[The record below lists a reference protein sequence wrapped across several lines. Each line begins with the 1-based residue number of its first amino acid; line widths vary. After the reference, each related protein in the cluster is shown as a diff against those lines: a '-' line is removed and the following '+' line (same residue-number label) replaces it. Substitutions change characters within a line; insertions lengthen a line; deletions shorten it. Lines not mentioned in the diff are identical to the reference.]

1 METAETKAKL
11 ANAIRD
17 LQAKGDNTSIQR
29 LVGAYKTKYRSAPA
43 NNLQTDTSY
52 VPVVSELSNFGIGV
66 GTSIGKAG
74 LGLGQMATKGLSAF
88 NRATGNSGLA
98 DYNDKMTQG
107 LEDIKQNVFTK
118 PFEKQTSTGFGQAG
132 TAVGN
137 IAPYIESAG
146 MVNPAT
152 ANLPAVT
159 RVIAR
164 TAPDILIS
172 GAQTGG
178 DLKSMAGTGLVSG
191 VSNALLPGSG
201 ELVQGF
207 GGNAKQFVKGVIPGY
222 VADVSGGLA
231 GQRGEDRTGG
241 KAFIPGAGTAIS
253 TLTSGV
259 STAAN
264 VYKNAHNP
272 ELQYSNISKENE
284 KTLVKL
290 EDSYPSVRKSTDKA
304 MKSGIDAKK
313 ILSQTDLLH
322 NSVDET
328 GTLRTSAPG
337 GAIEKLNDFIQPQ
350 EDVISNNLR
359 REGRSIPL
367 SEVRTK
373 LLQNIET
380 SGIKG
385 AAKIRAI
392 NQVADEINGYLT
404 EADTNGMIPLSIL
417 HDAKVDKYRNI
428 NYMVPE
434 SKTIDKSIARS
445 LKQLVE
451 ENTKSVDVQ
460 DLNKQ
465 LQAHYSVLNL
475 LEKLDG
481 KKVDGGKVG
490 KYFAKTVGAIV
501 GSHFGPLGSIIGA
514 ETAGKIKGVTLR
526 GNFGKALGQDLQ
538 QSDAMKKA
546 IVQGNMPR
554 LGLPAPA
561 EGASNVSNY
570 QPIPMMGP
578 SSMEAPAQSIGYSN
592 NLGAL
597 NTNQSNT
604 TIPSNMGMSNNVAQS
619 MPAVKI
625 PSGDSVAYTPKQ
637 IIDHHF
643 ATNINTLRSMPD
655 VQLSNPQKIEML
667 KETLNDTIKGLNS
680 YGHPD
685 IAAKLAAIDT
695 SKGMSFQKL
704 WDKVLK
710 VMNQK

>member
-29 LVGAYKTKYRSAPA
+29 LVGAYKTKYRSAPV

-52 VPVVSELSNFGIGV
+52 TPVVSELSNFGIGV

-74 LGLGQMATKGLSAF
+74 LGLGQLITKGLSKF
-88 NRATGNSGLA
+88 NRATGSSELA

-132 TAVGN
+132 NAVGT
-137 IAPYIESAG
+137 IAPYISSAG

-152 ANLPAVT
+152 ANLPAVS

-164 TAPDILIS
+164 TLPDIAIS

-178 DLKSMAGTGLVSG
+178 DIKSMAGTGLVSG
-191 VSNALLPGSG
+191 VANALLPGSG
-201 ELVQGF
+201 GLVQGF
-207 GGNAKQFVKGVIPGY
+207 KENTKQFVKGVIPGY
-222 VADVSGGLA
+222 IADVSGGLA

-241 KAFIPGAGTAIS
+241 KAFIPGMGTAIS

-259 STAAN
+259 STGAN
-264 VYKNAHNP
+264 IYKNAKNP
-272 ELQYSNISKENE
+272 ELQYNNAVSANE
-284 KTLVKL
+284 KSLTEL
-290 EDSYPSVRKSTDKA
+290 EDSYAAVRKSTDKA
-304 MKSGIDAKK
+304 SKSGINSKN
-313 ILSQTDLLH
+313 ILAQTDLM
-322 NSVDET
+322 NGSVDET
-328 GTLRTSAPG
+328 GTIRTSRPG

-350 EDVISNNLR
+350 EDVISASLK
-359 REGRSIPL
+359 REAAKIPL
-367 SEVRTK
+367 SQVK
-373 LLQNIET
+373 AKMLANIET

-392 NQVADEINGYLT
+392 NQVSDEINGYLT
-404 EADTNGMIPLSIL
+404 EADDVGRVPLSLL
-417 HDAKVDKYRNI
+417 HDAKVDKYRNL

-434 SKTIDKSIARS
+434 SKTIDKTVARS
-445 LKQLVE
+445 LKELVE
-451 ENTKSVDVQ
+451 ENTKSVSVK
-460 DLNKQ
+460 DLNKE
-465 LQAHYSVLNL
+465 LQSHYSVLNL

-481 KKVDGGKVG
+481 KKVEGAKLG

-526 GNFGKALGQDLQ
+526 GNFSKQTGKTLE

-546 IVQGNMPR
+546 
-554 LGLPAPA
+554 LA
-561 EGASNVSNY
+561 EGKLPPVE
-570 QPIPMMGP
+570 QTD
-578 SSMEAPAQSIGYSN
+578 YSN

-597 NTNQSNT
+597 NTSQSNT
-604 TIPSNMGMSNNVAQS
+604 TIPTNIAMPNNVAQS
-619 MPAVKI
+619 MPAVKM
-625 PSGDSVAYTPKQ
+625 PTGDKVAYTPKQ

-655 VQLSNPQKIEML
+655 VKLNNAQKIEML
-667 KETLNDTIKGLNS
+667 QETIKDAAAGLKS

-685 IAAKLAAIDT
+685 IADKLLSIDT